1 MIDQVWDL
9 LQVLL
14 KQAHHKERVRVDAL
28 VVYSTSGLQLLPL
41 MEDRHLPKLWNN
53 GLTNMSIRLD
63 QITWIEGNVIM
74 QLCTSGITTLR
85 THTHTHTHNTLYT
98 RSFYHKITLY
108 TYLHYHNTT
117 NYSIIIGT
125 LSRMDTMI
133 TFFPPVQH
141 GLPFLQQKSY
151 FLISFQNKCAIF
163 ILIDFFFF

>member
-85 THTHTHTHNTLYT
+85 THAHTRTHTQHIIHTC
-98 RSFYHKITLY
+98 SFYHKITLY
-108 TYLHYHNTT
+108 TCLHYHNTT

-133 TFFPPVQH
+133 TFFPPFNTAYH
-141 GLPFLQQKSY
+141 FSNKN
-151 FLISFQNKCAIF
+151 LISLFPFKTNVPS
-163 ILIDFFFF
+163 LS